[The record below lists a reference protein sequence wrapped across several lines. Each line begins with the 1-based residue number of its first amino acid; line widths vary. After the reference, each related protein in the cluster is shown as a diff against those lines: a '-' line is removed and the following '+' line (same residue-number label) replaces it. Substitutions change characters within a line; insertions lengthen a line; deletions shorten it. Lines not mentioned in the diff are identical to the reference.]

1 MNLCVA
7 VPLFFIFQFIH
18 AQPDDL
24 GFISIDCGI
33 PVYSTHQDPVT
44 SILYVSDYGFIGT
57 GENRN
62 ISSDYINPSLAK
74 GYFNLRFFP
83 HGPRNCY
90 TLRSL
95 VTGNRYLVRA
105 SFYYG
110 NYDGLGKPPIFDLY
124 LGANYWHE
132 VNFDARSVNWMD
144 IIVVSPTDY
153 LQVCLVNKGRG
164 TPFISALEL
173 RSLNTTLYPPVNAS
187 QSLALISSNRF
198 LLGPTGKSIIRYPS
212 DTHDRIWSTY
222 DAVPNWTEISTTYD
236 IQNNLSGVYDVP
248 SSVIQ
253 NAATVNSS
261 RMDFSWDPSDTS
273 VDISSKYFFVFYLAE
288 LQNVPRNAVR
298 QFDIIINNKTWNTQ
312 PYTPTYLFANYFSGI
327 VDGMSNFRVSLVS
340 TKNATLPPILN
351 AMEMYLVKPIT
362 EVATDPGDAKAMMAI
377 QEDFGVLKNWMGDP
391 CTPKAFVWRGL
402 KCSYSAADPSKITAL
417 NLSSFGLVGDI
428 SANLKDLKALQYLDL
443 SHNNLSGPIPDFLG
457 QLSLLIFLDLTS
469 NDISG
474 PIPDSLLQKSKN
486 GSLSIRI
493 GDNANLCGNST
504 ACISGRKKFN
514 GTRLVAI
521 IVPIVASMALFIVLF
536 LLMRPVLKGTTAL
549 FTVLFVLLRP
559 VLKGKDESVLLENR
573 EFSYRELK
581 HITDNFS
588 QEIGKGGF
596 GPVFLGYLENGNS
609 VAVKVRSESSS
620 QGSKEFLA
628 EAQHLTRIHHK
639 NLVSLIGYCKD
650 INHLALVYEY
660 MPEGDLQS
668 YLRATSTSRPLTWEQ
683 RLQIALDAAQ
693 GLEYLHIACKPQL
706 IHRDVKSRNI
716 LLATDLVAKIADFG
730 LTKVFGDSKTHITT
744 EPVGTFGYLDPE
756 YFRSFRVTEKSDV
769 FSFGVVLL
777 ELITGSLPVV
787 PISDNM
793 RIHIGEWVQQSLDHG
808 TMENIVDTKMGGDY
822 DINSVRKA
830 VALALHCKRE
840 VSRERPAMAEVVMQ
854 LKECLVLENRW
865 DRMRRNLGSNGDGL
879 TLTCAREGSAL
890 EAEEEQGEEIEA
902 VAYGPAM

>member
-7 VPLFFIFQFIH
+7 LLLFYIFQFIH

-33 PVYSTHQDPVT
+33 PVNSTYQDPIT
-44 SILYVSDYGFIGT
+44 NILYYLDYGFIGT

-83 HGPRNCY
+83 HGARNCY

-95 VTGNRYLVRA
+95 VTGDRYLVRA

-110 NYDGLGKPPIFDLY
+110 NYDGPNKPPVFDLY

-132 VNFDARSVNWMD
+132 VNFGDARSVNWMD

-153 LQVCLVNKGRG
+153 LQVCLVNKGSG

-173 RSLNTTLYPPVNAS
+173 RSLKTTLYPAVNAS

-198 LLGPTGKSIIRYPS
+198 LLGPTDKSILRYPS
-212 DTHDRIWSTY
+212 DLHDRIWSTY
-222 DAVPNWTEISTTYD
+222 DAIPNWTEISTTSV

-288 LQNVPRNAVR
+288 LQNVPSNAVR
-298 QFDIIINNKTWNTQ
+298 QFDIIVNNKTWNTQ

-327 VDGMSNFRVSLVS
+327 VDGMANFRVSLVS

-377 QEDFGVLKNWMGDP
+377 QENFGVIKNWMGDP

-402 KCSYSAADPSKITAL
+402 KCSYSATDPSKITAL
-417 NLSSFGLVGDI
+417 NLSSFGLVGAI
-428 SANLKDLKALQYLDL
+428 SANLRDLKALQYLDL

-457 QLSLLIFLDLTS
+457 QLSLLIFLDLSS
-469 NDISG
+469 NDLSG
-474 PIPDSLLQKSKN
+474 PIPDSLLQKSQN
-486 GSLSIRI
+486 GSLSIRV

-596 GPVFLGYLENGNS
+596 GPVFLGYLENGNP

-639 NLVSLIGYCKD
+639 NLVSLIGYCND
-650 INHLALVYEY
+650 IDHLALVYEY
-660 MPEGDLQS
+660 MPEGDLQGH
-668 YLRATSTSRPLTWEQ
+668 LRATSTSRPLTWEQ

-693 GLEYLHIACKPQL
+693 GLEYLHIACKPAL

-744 EPVGTFGYLDPE
+744 GPVGTIGYLDPE
-756 YFRSFRVTEKSDV
+756 YFRSFHITEKSDV
-769 FSFGVVLL
+769 YSFGVVLL

-865 DRMRRNLGSNGDGL
+865 DRRRRNLGSNGDGL
-879 TLTCAREGSAL
+879 TLTCAGEGSAL

-902 VAYGPAM
+902 VA